1 MSVTHQPRKKN
12 IFGQHEIELL
22 GRCYDAIKGGSQMD
36 IVKLQ
41 NEIAERFL
49 GTYACAE
56 ALDMAL
62 SRIGNDKRGD
72 PTTLKQVLE
81 QRTGKEDDGLTSS
94 DKRYRKQVAYL
105 SIVWSPVVLQY
116 YGWNDEGLSK
126 GKARALYHCAQAY
139 NDFGGF
145 VRHYNVFVWLRH
157 LDTLTKMVRREKHRF
172 SATDWADVDLKA
184 LSRLKNGEDKRI
196 TRYGEDITLPTLEE
210 YQHEIDEAT
219 RKRDGVVTL
228 DGRQVDLEI
237 WNPGGWGV
245 YLIRYDKCGR
255 IKQRDESNG
264 TAHRLDLISPPASTA
279 RPTNWKNPNGDG
291 ADVPAFFGNSGSG
304 STGTSTQVSS
314 PQSITQKSAGFGRCN
329 SSTSSTY
336 PLHAGV
342 HSEETTLF
350 GTPASD
356 DTDFDKGDLTCRGQ
370 TVPGDSVADLAEITL
385 TDDEGSEVSV
395 VSGRGADE
403 SGTARQS
410 GYAAESSPTDE
421 LRRAESM
428 ESVTH
433 TTAKSAPMIGA
444 ATASLTDGVAVSTK
458 LEQCDDGNG
467 ISSDLDRAIAV
478 LDGADADVVTIP
490 GSTPLSILSLQ
501 SLLVPS
507 PSQEV
512 RNCNDTA
519 PQYQVTSD
527 IGITGYTA
535 TTDQTPSDRPTP
547 SLSQACSAQGLFLSE
562 RSHRSE
568 SSTPKRPSTGQTRP
582 ASSSYS
588 NDGTDPPRAVTTGHN
603 PRDGESNPTKTKST
617 DATSSSTSPT
627 TSTCSSS
634 SGQTSTDSAKSG
646 GVGSTA
652 PHSDA
657 ESEHPTHGESA
668 VLTTP
673 FPNIN
678 LWREACASPVD
689 GVGTTDLYGL
699 RNALLRNCES
709 DGLYDPPSLRELSL
723 YGSCSPNS
731 HRNPRL
737 AECDCEVCGDLQPV
751 LQTIRF
757 QASASDASN
766 HCRARDTWLKNA
778 WWASAVDL
786 DACAGLPGEDSEAF
800 VASYFAFKSKT
811 RKGIIL
817 DKPVIVRECHS
828 DGDAYNM
835 EGLRQVLFD
844 RFSDCSVEVADVR
857 AHDSKTL
864 SMKDFLAEFSS
875 DEEPVGCSKI
885 PESLEAGRPAF
896 LKHPRFCLLRS
907 AISRATCA
915 LGSSD
920 KEVFDRVAA
929 FTRIEAAGFFAAP
942 RIGTF
947 GGTWLRVLEGELL
960 CVFAPRAQTTSVMYG
975 EFAREDLTWQ
985 PAGKQKL
992 VLLKKNEVLFLPPGI
1007 ICAHLVV
1014 KDCISLEGSFWD
1026 EQETGRYATATLLT
1040 PKCNPPR
1047 VADEVPQT
1055 AIDHVLKGLALI
1067 VNADESR
1074 FEADIFY
1081 RGNGQFGL
1089 PLETTAQVIESR
1101 SPTASAAVAVSR
1113 DQRAAKGIRG
1123 RADTYVKY
1131 EAPDEVMEYF

>member
-62 SRIGNDKRGD
+62 SRLGNDKRGD

-94 DKRYRKQVAYL
+94 DQRYRKQVAYL
-105 SIVWSPVVLQY
+105 SIVWSPDVLEY

-126 GKARALYHCAQAY
+126 AKARALYHCAQAY
-139 NDFGGF
+139 DDFREF

-172 SATDWADVDLKA
+172 SAPDWADTDLKA
-184 LSRLKNGEDKRI
+184 FSRLKNGEDEKI
-196 TRYGEDITLPTLEE
+196 TRYGKEITLSTLEE
-210 YQHEIDEAT
+210 YQPEIDEAT

-237 WNPGGWGV
+237 WNPQGWGV
-245 YLIRYDKCGR
+245 YLLRYDEYGR
-255 IKQRDESNG
+255 IRQRDESNG
-264 TAHRLDLISPPASTA
+264 TPHRLDMISPPASTA
-279 RPTNWKNPNGDG
+279 RPTDRRNPNGDG

-329 SSTSSTY
+329 SSTGSTY

-342 HSEETTLF
+342 HSGETTLF

-356 DTDFDKGDLTCRGQ
+356 DTDLDKGDLTCRGQ
-370 TVPGDSVADLAEITL
+370 TVPGDSVASLAEITL
-385 TDDEGSEVSV
+385 TDDEGSEVGV
-395 VSGRGADE
+395 ASGRGADE

-421 LRRAESM
+421 LRRAEFM

-433 TTAKSAPMIGA
+433 TTAKSAPMIEA
-444 ATASLTDGVAVSTK
+444 ATASLADGVVVSTK
-458 LEQCDDGNG
+458 LEQCDDANG
-467 ISSDLDRAIAV
+467 VTSDLDRAIAV

-490 GSTPLSILSLQ
+490 ASTPFSVLSLQ
-501 SLLVPS
+501 SLLVAS
-507 PSQEV
+507 PSQEF
-512 RNCNDTA
+512 RSGNDTT
-519 PQYQVTSD
+519 PQNQVKPG
-527 IGITGYTA
+527 IGITGD
-535 TTDQTPSDRPTP
+535 TTTTGQTPSDRPTP
-547 SLSQACSAQGLFLSE
+547 SPSQACSAQGLFLSE

-568 SSTPKRPSTGQTRP
+568 ASPPKGPSTGQTRP

-588 NDGTDPPRAVTTGHN
+588 SDATNSPREVATGHDPRDDGTNCT
-603 PRDGESNPTKTKST
+603 SKSEE
-617 DATSSSTSPT
+617 APSSSTSPA

-652 PHSDA
+652 PHLDA
-657 ESEHPTHGESA
+657 ASEHPTHGKSA
-668 VLTTP
+668 DLTTP

-689 GVGTTDLYGL
+689 GVGTTGLYGL
-699 RNALLRNCES
+699 RNALLRNAKS

-731 HRNPRL
+731 HRSPRP
-737 AECDCEVCGDLQPV
+737 AECDCEVCGDLKPL

-766 HCRARDTWLKNA
+766 LCRARDTWLKDA

-786 DACAGLPGEDSEAF
+786 DACAGLPSEDSEVF
-800 VASYFAFKSKT
+800 FASYFAFKSKT

-844 RFSDCSVEVADVR
+844 RFSGCSVEVADVL
-857 AHDSKTL
+857 AHDSKTV
-864 SMKDFLAEFSS
+864 SMEYFFAEFSS

-896 LKHPRFCLLRS
+896 LKHPRFCLLQS

-920 KEVFDRVAA
+920 KKVFDCVAA
-929 FTRIEAAGFFAAP
+929 FTRIEAAGFFGAP
-942 RIGTF
+942 RVGTF

-960 CVFAPRAQTTSVMYG
+960 CVFVPRAQMAGVMYG
-975 EFAREDLTWQ
+975 EFAREDLAWQ

-1007 ICAHLVV
+1007 ICAHLAV

-1067 VNADESR
+1067 ANADESR

-1089 PLETTAQVIESR
+1089 PLETTEQVINSR
-1101 SPTASAAVAVSR
+1101 SPTASAAVAVSH
-1113 DQRAAKGIRG
+1113 DQRLTKGVRE
-1123 RADTYVKY
+1123 RADSYVKC